1 MDLFERDRELAA
13 LAGATAAA
21 ARGTGVGV
29 AVVGEAGAGKSAL
42 VELACARAAGLRVLR
57 GGCDPLV
64 TPRPLGPFRDLVPG
78 LRPADLTDPA
88 AACEVAFEAL
98 RAEPTVLVVEDAHWI
113 DGASVEVLRFLVR
126 RLEVMPCALVVTY
139 RDDEIGAQHQL
150 RPLLGDFAK
159 LDGLSTL
166 RLEPLTVAGVA
177 QLLGDGPL
185 DAAQVHPLTGG
196 NPFFVAEVA
205 KEPGRPLPA
214 TVRDAVLART
224 AGIAADDLEVL
235 QLAAA
240 APDRLADRVLP
251 TLSVDLPTLRRLHDT
266 GLLLRDRQ
274 GLVFR
279 HELARLALESTIP
292 AGGAARLHLRLLEA
306 LERIE
311 PRDPAVL
318 THHAVAAGDPARAAR
333 YAQDAA
339 TEAARAGDHT
349 DAVAFLEIAAANV
362 TGAPPGERAQ
372 VLTRLGYEQYMTSS
386 LDRAIGSVTA
396 TFPLWHAAGDRAG
409 LSAAHESCALFEYY
423 SARRRQAEYHADR
436 AAAAAPAP
444 AGGAE
449 LIKGYLAYLRS
460 DQELAARHCADAS
473 RIAEAAGDT
482 ALALRTAVV
491 GAAAG
496 LGLGTPGARDRL
508 LTLIEDAKAHGLD
521 ELASTGYSNLS
532 YLDVEQRRLGDAE
545 RVLEESLAFT
555 TARDI
560 PICNHWQT
568 AVRARLRFIGGRWD
582 AALEDAADVLAR
594 DGMPLATLW
603 PHLIS
608 ALLPLRRSGVAGD
621 PLEAARPVAGHR
633 DTARPV
639 DGHRDTARPVAGPR
653 DTARPV
659 DGHRDTAR
667 AVDGHRDAVRTVD
680 EHLELAWAVAE
691 RLDEPLRRLPV
702 LAALAERAWLT
713 GTADPRLAAAPS
725 VLAAAAGTPAT
736 AWVAGDLAGWL
747 CRIGAEAPVDAPRIV
762 AHVAEPHRL
771 MLTGRHRE
779 AAAWW
784 RRAGAPFDE
793 ALALA
798 GSPAAEDRVRAVER
812 LDLLGATAVS
822 DRLRLDLRRQGVP
835 APQRPRAGTRAN
847 PAGLTNRQLDVAK
860 LVARGLTNAEI
871 AGKLFISVKTADH
884 HVSAVLTKLGLASR
898 RAVMAQA
905 EALKLS

>member
-1 MDLFERDRELAA
+1 M
-13 LAGATAAA
+13 AGATAAA
-21 ARGTGVGV
+21 ARGTGAGI

-42 VELACARAAGLRVLR
+42 VEQACARASGLRVLR

-88 AACEVAFEAL
+88 AACEIAFEAL
-98 RAEPTVLVVEDAHWI
+98 RAEPTALVVEDAHWI

-159 LDGLSTL
+159 LDGLRTL

-177 QLLGDGPL
+177 RLLGDGPL
-185 DAAQVHPLTGG
+185 DAAQVHSLTGG

-205 KEPGRPLPA
+205 KEPDRPLPA

-235 QLAAA
+235 QLAAT

-339 TEAARAGDHT
+339 AEAARAGDHT

-362 TGAPPGERAQ
+362 TGAPPGERAR
-372 VLTRLGYEQYMTSS
+372 VLTRLGYEQYMTSR
-386 LDRAIGSVTA
+386 LDRAIDSVTA

-449 LIKGYLAYLRS
+449 FIKGYLAYLRS

-508 LTLIEDAKAHGLD
+508 LALIEDAKAHGLD

-555 TARDI
+555 IARDI

-582 AALEDAADVLAR
+582 AAAEDAADVLAR

-608 ALLPLRRSGVAGD
+608 ALLPLRRSGAVLEPARTVDDRRDVA
-621 PLEAARPVAGHR
+621 
-633 DTARPV
+633 
-639 DGHRDTARPVAGPR
+639 
-653 DTARPV
+653 
-659 DGHRDTAR
+659 
-667 AVDGHRDAVRTVD
+667 RTVD

-713 GTADPRLAAAPS
+713 GTTDPRLADAPS
-725 VLAAAAGTPAT
+725 VLAAATGTPAT
-736 AWVAGDLAGWL
+736 AWVAGDLAVWL
-747 CRIGAEAPVDAPRIV
+747 CRIGAEAPVDVLRIF

-771 MLTGRHRE
+771 MLTGRHHE

-798 GSPAAEDRVRAVER
+798 GSPAAEDRVQAVER

-871 AGKLFISVKTADH
+871 AGRLFISVKTADH

>member
-1 MDLFERDRELAA
+1 MDLYERDRELAA
-13 LAGATAAA
+13 LAGATAGAA
-21 ARGTGVGV
+21 GGTGAGV
-29 AVVGEAGAGKSAL
+29 ALVGEAGAGKSAL
-42 VELACARAAGLRVLR
+42 VEVACARAAGLRVLR

-64 TPRPLGPFRDLVPG
+64 TPRPLGPFRDLIAG

-88 AACEVAFEAL
+88 AACEVAYEAL
-98 RAEPTVLVVEDAHWI
+98 RGEPTVLVVEDAHWI

-126 RLEVMPCALVVTY
+126 RLEVLPCALVVTY

-159 LDGLSTL
+159 LDGLTTL
-166 RLEPLTVAGVA
+166 RLDPLTVDGVA
-177 QLLGDGPL
+177 MLLRGGPL

-224 AGIAADDLEVL
+224 AGIAAEDLEVL
-235 QLAAA
+235 QLAAT

-251 TLSVDLPTLRRLHDT
+251 TLGVDLPTLRRLHDT

-279 HELARLALESTIP
+279 HELARLAVESTIP
-292 AGGAARLHLRLLEA
+292 AGGAARLHARLLES
-306 LERIE
+306 LERLE

-318 THHAVAAGDPARAAR
+318 THHAVSAADPVRAAR

-339 TEAARAGDHT
+339 EEAARAGDHT
-349 DAVAFLEIAAANV
+349 DAVAFLRIAVANLH
-362 TGAPPGERAQ
+362 GAPPGERAR

-386 LDRAIGSVTA
+386 LEEAIGSVTA

-409 LSAAHESCALFEYY
+409 LASAHESCALFEYY
-423 SARRRQAEYHADR
+423 SARRQQAEYHADR
-436 AAAAAPAP
+436 AASAAPSH
-444 AGGAE
+444 AGGAQF
-449 LIKGYLAYLRS
+449 IKGYLAFLRS

-482 ALALRTAVV
+482 TLALRTAVV
-491 GAAAG
+491 GAAAA
-496 LGLGTPGARDRL
+496 LGLGAAGARDRL

-532 YLDVEQRRLGDAE
+532 YLDVEQRRLREAE

-555 TARDI
+555 IARDI

-568 AVRARLRFIGGRWD
+568 AVRARLRFVGGRWS
-582 AALEDAADVLAR
+582 AAAEDAADVLAR

-608 ALLPLRRSGVAGD
+608 ALLPLRRDGAVSPSGAPGAAG
-621 PLEAARPVAGHR
+621 AADVVTDHL
-633 DTARPV
+633 
-639 DGHRDTARPVAGPR
+639 
-653 DTARPV
+653 
-659 DGHRDTAR
+659 
-667 AVDGHRDAVRTVD
+667 DA
-680 EHLELAWAVAE
+680 AWAVAE

-713 GTADPRLAAAPS
+713 GADDPRLAAAPA
-725 VLAAAAGTPAT
+725 VLAAAVGTPAT
-736 AWVAGDLAGWL
+736 AWVAGDLAVWL
-747 CRIGAEAPVDAPRIV
+747 CRLGVEARIDAPQV
-762 AHVAEPHRL
+762 LAHIAEPHRL
-771 MLTGRHRE
+771 MLSGHHHD
-779 AAAWW
+779 AADWW
-784 RRAGAPFDE
+784 RRAGAPYDE

-798 GSPAAEDRVRAVER
+798 DAPDVDDQVQAIER
-812 LDLLGATAVS
+812 LDLLGATAVA
-822 DRLRLDLRRQGVP
+822 DRLRLGLRRRGV
-835 APQRPRAGTRAN
+835 AQLPQRPRAETRAN

-884 HVSAVLTKLGLASR
+884 HVSAVLTKLGLTSR
-898 RAVMAQA
+898 RTVMAQA